1 MNKTTDNPNT
11 ELDPQDET
19 SALAHMTHEE
29 SEGYENSRECYDNEP
44 MGYHDLSDD
53 AQALASAGHGMD
65 EDYHL
70 DSCYESTC
78 DAGE

>member
-19 SALAHMTHEE
+19 YALAHMTHEE
-29 SEGYENSRECYDNEP
+29 SEGYENSRECN
-44 MGYHDLSDD
+44 
-53 AQALASAGHGMD
+53 

-78 DAGE
+78 DMGE